1 MLDTNEPLGVSW
13 HDSALTITKGQQK
26 DLKDFMLADIQ
37 WTERQL
43 AYISSQMGG
52 WIATA
57 TVVRETEK
65 KSLRA
70 RLRDK
75 AARGAMPCPAN
86 VNLPGSVIVPQRPRS
101 DAGTDLQLTELF
113 RGKRFRAKRTELR
126 ENVREILRSLDEATG
141 GHVAERIDEKTSP
154 YREEALAI
162 VLAMTPDIVEEF
174 MANAAPILGIITDI
188 AGVGLSLWDAAVKE
202 AGRRRVHRAVHRLD
216 NTNAKTVGA
225 ALRAYAR
232 DMRNQKLR
240 DAAVDGGAALVKTL
254 GLTLDFGLISGPV
267 LAACQAIYRL
277 AAAVENVITLLQ
289 ERDEMNRLI
298 QRGVC
303 LSNLGSYPLLASYA
317 VAYMD
322 DSWLMGLGGHP
333 GERKGPK
340 EILALLGSVSVLRAL
355 ATEVINESAFELSL

>member
-1 MLDTNEPLGVSW
+1 
-13 HDSALTITKGQQK
+13 
-26 DLKDFMLADIQ
+26 MLADIQ

-225 ALRAYAR
+225 AFGVCSGHAQPEAAR
-232 DMRNQKLR
+232 RR
-240 DAAVDGGAALVKTL
+240 RRRGGGAREDPRIDPGFRTDLRSSVGRL
-254 GLTLDFGLISGPV
+254 SGDLPPRGGRGKRHH
-267 LAACQAIYRL
+267 AAPGAR
-277 AAAVENVITLLQ
+277 
-289 ERDEMNRLI
+289 RDEPAHPKRRLPLESR
-298 QRGVC
+298 QLSAARG
-303 LSNLGSYPLLASYA
+303 
-317 VAYMD
+317 
-322 DSWLMGLGGHP
+322 
-333 GERKGPK
+333 
-340 EILALLGSVSVLRAL
+340 LRCRL
-355 ATEVINESAFELSL
+355 HG